1 MMEKVKQYLDTNEL
15 TIENISTTL
24 ITVIKMMNEE
34 DLSGLEKKSQLIAIL
49 TKYSKDEKIDEY
61 IKTYANGVID
71 ALCFVMKNK
80 SKCRYLCCK

>member
-1 MMEKVKQYLDTNEL
+1 MEKVVKFLDVNEL

-24 ITVIKMMNEE
+24 ITVIKMMDEE
-34 DLSGLEKKSQLIAIL
+34 DLSGLEKKQELIAIL

-61 IKTYANGVID
+61 IRLYAGGVID

-80 SKCRYLCCK
+80 SKCKFLCCK